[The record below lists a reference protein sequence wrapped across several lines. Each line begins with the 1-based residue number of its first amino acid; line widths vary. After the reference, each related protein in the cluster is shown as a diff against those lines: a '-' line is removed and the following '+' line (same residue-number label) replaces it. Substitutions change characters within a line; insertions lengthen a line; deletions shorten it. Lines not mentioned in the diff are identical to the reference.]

1 MKSALRLLRPELGRT
16 ATHWKNFTWRR
27 KSFAL
32 PGMSE
37 SLFASAI
44 RHLNPK
50 LLDLCS
56 PRKSEMKKSVVLFV
70 KMLYNNGVNNKR
82 ASLARDSHPG

>member
-16 ATHWKNFTWRR
+16 ATHWKKFTSSFLWHKKRRR

-50 LLDLCS
+50 LLGLGN
-56 PRKSEMKKSVVLFV
+56 PRKNEMKKSVVLFV
-70 KMLYNNGVNNKR
+70 KMLYNNGV
-82 ASLARDSHPG
+82 